1 MSTRVVAVPFPGQD
15 TEIDVEA
22 SDTVEMVKDRVRA
35 MGRLSTDSYICVRV
49 KLTNWHVLEIDIEDS
64 DTIDDVKAKIP
75 EQDGINKDQYTFV
88 FDAFEGRWHYKI
100 TVNRISGSSFKLE
113 VASCTSVGEVKAQI
127 QRKQGLPQEQQ
138 QLVFDEVI
146 LENDRTLRSY
156 DIKNGSTLSLI
167 VPSSSTDADS

>member
-1 MSTRVVAVPFPGQD
+1 MFFVWLPSHFQSSVLDVSAVSSG
-15 TEIDVEA
+15 V
-22 SDTVEMVKDRVRA
+22 
-35 MGRLSTDSYICVRV
+35 C
-49 KLTNWHVLEIDIEDS
+49 EDS
-64 DTIDDVKAKIP
+64 WRSSWSWWDQQETWDERWQSSSWRLGRHDEESEEEENEDAAAAAGVTAAASGEP
-75 EQDGINKDQYTFV
+75 EAEP
-88 FDAFEGRWHYKI
+88 DAFEGRWHYKI

-156 DIKNGSTLSLI
+156 DIKNRSTWSLI
-167 VPSSSTDADS
+167 EPSLSTDADS